1 MREPIPNLTLSNVVR
16 SAVPAL
22 AKTLAAAGA
31 DARIVNDQGT
41 LDATLLKAFAGS
53 QADIQALGLTLG
65 TDTLGA
71 DRIVEG
77 LKKAGVK
84 EVDDVRE
91 VRSLGLEMV
100 RLPE

>member
-1 MREPIPNLTLSNVVR
+1 MMLS
-16 SAVPAL
+16 SSQWGSL
-22 AKTLAAAGA
+22 AIRLKNGKDLFISIT
-31 DARIVNDQGT
+31 DQ
-41 LDATLLKAFAGS
+41 
-53 QADIQALGLTLG
+53 LG

-71 DRIVEG
+71 DRIVG
-77 LKKAGVK
+77 ALTKAGVK